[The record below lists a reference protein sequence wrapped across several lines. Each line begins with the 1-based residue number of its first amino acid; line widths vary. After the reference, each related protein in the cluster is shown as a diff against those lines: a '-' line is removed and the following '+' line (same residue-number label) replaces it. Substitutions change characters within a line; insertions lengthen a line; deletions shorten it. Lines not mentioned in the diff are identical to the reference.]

1 MARPTK
7 KTPPAKVHQ
16 LPVRFTEDL
25 YAVLSENAQKAG
37 LTRGEYI
44 RHLVAGRTPKAQP
57 PIFHD
62 DTALVSELAKLNKL
76 GSNLNQIAR
85 YFNEGGLM
93 TNPLAKE
100 LHHTLQEID
109 KMVIRC
115 NKELEKEYGSH

>member
-76 GSNLNQIAR
+76 GSNQIGRA
-85 YFNEGGLM
+85 
-93 TNPLAKE
+93 
-100 LHHTLQEID
+100 H
-109 KMVIRC
+109 V
-115 NKELEKEYGSH
+115 

>member
-1 MARPTK
+1 MARPRK
-7 KTPPAKVHQ
+7 ETPPKKEHFIGIR
-16 LPVRFTEDL
+16 LTDDL
-25 YAVLSENAQKAG
+25 FEVLSANAEKAG
-37 LTRGEYI
+37 LSLSAFI
-44 RHLVAGRTPKAQP
+44 RLLIAGKIIKAQP

-93 TNPLAKE
+93 TNPLAQE
-100 LHHTLQEID
+100 LHHTLQELD